1 MKEISCG
8 RRTRVSFGKSRE
20 PLPIPDL
27 VEIQK
32 SSYRR
37 FLEEGLLEVLKKFS
51 PIYSQATRSDLRKS
65 DRGFALEFVSTRT
78 GEPAIDPL
86 ECKAKGLTYS
96 VPIYATARLTD
107 MKSGEMK
114 EEEVFLGYIPYM
126 TDRGTFIINGAER
139 VVVNQIVVSPG
150 LYFSSE
156 YIDREEYG
164 GYFLPSRGA
173 WLEVI
178 LDPYDGVLYAGL
190 DGKKVNLF
198 LFLKTI
204 GYEKDEDILSLYP
217 TYLDADDED
226 SLLLHVGSILLEDI
240 YDGGRKIAEKWD
252 ILTKD
257 LAERILMIDDI
268 NQIKIV
274 HPIAQNT
281 FEKMLEVVSSS
292 SEEGEEEEEKTK
304 IYGLNEVTVVD
315 AYLEIFRR
323 LRPEELPRINAA
335 KRYLHD
341 LFFNP
346 ERYDLSEVGRYKVN
360 ERLRN
365 AYIRYLIE
373 VEGEDPEEARK
384 KVYNETSLVL
394 KPLDIVLASR
404 ILFDYFE
411 RRYVND
417 FEIDSYELK
426 NLIRIFKEE
435 YLEKRKTAPYDLRKL
450 VSVFRR
456 NYGVTS
462 DLGVF
467 AAIRYVSNIN
477 KELPSI
483 PFDTKDHLGNKRV
496 RTVGEL
502 VQREFERLF
511 ARAQKAIQER
521 LTLINSLSKVSIQS
535 LINIKSIISTVNQF
549 FAMNQLSQFMDQVN
563 PLSELTH
570 KRRVSAVGPGG
581 LRRESKVFEARNVHY
596 SQYGRL
602 CPIET
607 PEGANIGFITSL
619 AIYAKIDE
627 YGFLMTPYRKVVN
640 GKVTDEVVYL
650 RANEEEEYKIIPATT
665 PVDEEGNIIP
675 ERVVA
680 RMGEDI
686 RLVPKEEVDFMDVST
701 KQPFSVSAS
710 LIPFLEHDDASRAL
724 MGSNM
729 QRQAVPLLKTEAP
742 LVGTGME
749 WEAAKNSGY
758 VILAEHDGI
767 VKEVDAARVV
777 VHRTDENGNLMYDD
791 KGNPVVDEY
800 RLLKFVR
807 SNQDTMINQ
816 KPIVNEGDFVKK
828 GDPIADGPAT
838 DMGELALGRN
848 ILVAFM
854 PWEGYNYEDAI
865 LVSQELLEEDV
876 FTSIH
881 IEVYETQARETRL
894 GPEEITADIPN
905 VSKELLKNLDEN
917 GIIRVG
923 AYVVSDYGV
932 GSQAILVGKVTPKGE
947 GDTTPEE
954 KIIRSVFG
962 ERGRDVKDTSL
973 RLPHGVEGRVIRVD
987 VYDQNDIAEL
997 GAGVLKLVRVYVASR
1012 KTLDIGDKLAGR
1024 HGNKGVVSNILPKED
1039 MPFLPDGTPVQMVL
1053 NPLGIPSRMN
1063 VGQILE
1069 THLGWLAKLTGK
1081 WFATPVFEGA
1091 KEDEIL
1097 RPLYEER
1104 KKRGLHLGDDE
1115 NNPNGKVVLRDGR
1128 TGEPFDNPVVVGYM
1142 YMLKLIHIAKEKI
1155 HARSTGPYSLIHQQP
1170 LGGKSHFG
1178 GQRLGEM
1185 EVWALEAYGAA
1196 HTLAEMLTIKSDD
1209 IKGRNEAYKAILKN
1223 MNIPEPGVPESFRVL
1238 IKELRGLALD
1248 VRLYDENGNEIDID
1262 KY

>member
-1 MKEISCG
+1 MKEIPCG
-8 RRTRVSFGKSRE
+8 RRVRYSFGKLRE
-20 PLPIPDL
+20 PLPVPDL
-27 VEIQK
+27 VEIQRD
-32 SSYRR
+32 SYQR
-37 FLEEGLLEVLKKFS
+37 FLDKGLLEVLKKFS
-51 PIYSQATRSDLRKS
+51 PIYSQPSRAEARRTE
-65 DRGFALEFVSTRT
+65 RGFALEFVATRV
-78 GEPAIDPL
+78 GEPSLDPI

-96 VPIYATARLTD
+96 VPVYATARLTD
-107 MKSGEMK
+107 LKTGEMK

-150 LYFSSE
+150 LYFSAD
-156 YIDREEYG
+156 YIDKEEYG

-178 LDPYDGVLYAGL
+178 LDPFDGVLYAAL

-204 GYEKDEDILSLYP
+204 GYENDEDILSLFP

-226 SLLLHVGSILLEDI
+226 SLLLHVGSILLEDV
-240 YDGGRKIAEKWD
+240 YDGERKIAGKWD
-252 ILTKD
+252 ILTREI
-257 LAERILMIDDI
+257 AERILNSEKIEK
-268 NQIKIV
+268 IKVV

-281 FEKMLEVVSSS
+281 FEKMLEISSVSR
-292 SEEGEEEEEKTK
+292 EEIEDEERTK
-304 IYGLNEVTVVD
+304 VYGLNEVTTVD
-315 AYLEIFRR
+315 AYLEIFRK

-360 ERLRN
+360 ERLKS
-365 AYIRYLIE
+365 AYTKYLIE
-373 VEGEDPEEARK
+373 VEGMDPEEAK
-384 KVYNETSLVL
+384 KRYYNENSLVL
-394 KPLDIVLASR
+394 TPMDVVLASR

-411 RRYVND
+411 RRYIND
-417 FEIDSYELK
+417 FEVDSYELRHLMK
-426 NLIRIFKEE
+426 VFKEE
-435 YLEKRKTAPYDLRKL
+435 YLESRKVAPCDLRKL
-450 VSVFRR
+450 SNILRR
-456 NYGVTS
+456 SFGINADMTT
-462 DLGVF
+462 L
-467 AAIRYVSNIN
+467 AAMRYISNIN
-477 KELPSI
+477 RELPTI

-521 LTLINSLSKVSIQS
+521 LTLINSLGKVSIQS

-627 YGFLMTPYRKVVN
+627 YGFLMTPYRRVVN
-640 GKVTDEVVYL
+640 GRVTDEIVYL
-650 RANEEEEYKIIPATT
+650 RANEEEEYKIVPATT
-665 PVDEEGNIIP
+665 PVDERGRIIP

-680 RMGEDI
+680 RVGEEI
-686 RLVPKEEVDFMDVST
+686 RLVPREDVDLMDVST

-729 QRQAVPLLKTEAP
+729 QRQAVPLLKAEAP
-742 LVGTGME
+742 LVGTGLE

-758 VILAEHDGI
+758 VVLAKHSGV
-767 VKEVDAARVV
+767 VKEVDASKIVIQ
-777 VHRTDENGNLMYDD
+777 RTDENGKPIYDE
-791 KGNPVVDEY
+791 KGKPIYDEY
-800 RLLKFVR
+800 RLLKFIR
-807 SNQDTMINQ
+807 SNQDTTINQ
-816 KPIVNEGDFVKK
+816 KPIVNEGDFVRA
-828 GDPIADGPAT
+828 GEPIADGPAT
-838 DMGELALGRN
+838 DMGELALGKN
-848 ILVAFM
+848 VLVAFM

-865 LVSQELLEEDV
+865 LVSQELLEEDT

-917 GIIRVG
+917 GIIRIG

-987 VYDQNDIAEL
+987 VFDQNDIAEL
-997 GAGVLKLVRVYVASR
+997 GPGVLKLVRVYVASR

-1024 HGNKGVVSNILPKED
+1024 HGNKGVISKILPKED

-1081 WFATPVFEGA
+1081 WFATPIFDGA
-1091 KEDEIL
+1091 KEEEIL
-1097 RPLYEER
+1097 RMLYEER

-1115 NNPNGKVVLRDGR
+1115 ENPTGKVILRDGR

-1142 YMLKLIHIAKEKI
+1142 YMLKLVHIAKEKI

-1209 IKGRNEAYKAILKN
+1209 IKGRNETYKAILKN
-1223 MNIPEPGVPESFRVL
+1223 LNIPEPGIPESFRVL

-1262 KY
+1262 RY